1 MNKNL
6 DQEIQKMKALI
17 NYGVNE
23 SVNNVND
30 SQSTVEYHQLGADG
44 KTYGIIRECNKF
56 YIKSAPQKDTE
67 VLTED
72 YNYIGGF
79 GAKKEHEYSNYAQ
92 AYKHFEM
99 MMKDINESCNKKV
112 TDKGVQSAEW
122 QINETREM
130 RGELDRMNQITRN
143 VNGILAEGQK
153 FTQEHTLPEAPA
165 TAPNPINVSSPYT
178 DTAVAKG
185 DKEMKNGT
193 TNYEKA
199 GGPFSVGGTVTNKDM
214 QSDKKP
220 SGKGEDTYNQQPKFG
235 PKFDKDTVANKK
247 PSGGKVTRAD
257 ESVGRTVKLTEEQVL
272 AWNKSKDYMD
282 KSHGTEI
289 GDSAPFDE
297 EIGDGYVNE
306 AEGTV
311 VHKTDNQNRPKPGVG
326 EIGDSAPFDED
337 VNESYIIEVE
347 LDGETDIEDDDD
359 FDDGDGARV
368 DFTKDYNKRDGFG
381 RGLDSD
387 DNAGFDAD
395 PFMNYIM
402 NDDERALSQA
412 GKDPI
417 LNDPTFGQL
426 GIDNDDDDLADLDYS
441 PYDDP
446 YYLESRRRGSRRVNE
461 GTILDDFGKHPA
473 YRKEVMT
480 LPPNKEIDRF
490 GRDWNDESA
499 KGSEPYGQK
508 IGSSAPF
515 DDVVEFVTDAV
526 MSQLTKKKI

>member
-1 MNKNL
+1 
-6 DQEIQKMKALI
+6 
-17 NYGVNE
+17 
-23 SVNNVND
+23 
-30 SQSTVEYHQLGADG
+30 
-44 KTYGIIRECNKF
+44 
-56 YIKSAPQKDTE
+56 
-67 VLTED
+67 
-72 YNYIGGF
+72 
-79 GAKKEHEYSNYAQ
+79 
-92 AYKHFEM
+92 
-99 MMKDINESCNKKV
+99 
-112 TDKGVQSAEW
+112 
-122 QINETREM
+122 
-130 RGELDRMNQITRN
+130 
-143 VNGILAEGQK
+143 
-153 FTQEHTLPEAPA
+153 
-165 TAPNPINVSSPYT
+165 
-178 DTAVAKG
+178 
-185 DKEMKNGT
+185 MKNGT

-272 AWNKSKDYMD
+272 AWNKAKDYMD

-402 NDDERALSQA
+402 NDDERALRQA

-417 LNDPTFGQL
+417 LNDPTFGKL

-490 GRDWNDESA
+490 GRDWNDKSA

-508 IGSSAPF
+508 IGSSAPY
-515 DDVVEFVTDAV
+515 DDVVEFLTDAV

>member
-1 MNKNL
+1 MSKNF
-6 DQEIQKMKALI
+6 DQEIQKMKNLI

-23 SVNNVND
+23 SSNNVND
-30 SQSTVEYHQLGADG
+30 VQSTVEYHQLGADG

-56 YIKSAPQKDTE
+56 YIKSAPQKDTD
-67 VLTED
+67 VLAED
-72 YNYIGGF
+72 YAYIGGF
-79 GAKKEHEYSNYAQ
+79 GAKKEHEYTNYAQ

-99 MMKDINESCNKKV
+99 MMKDLNESCNKKV
-112 TDKGVQSAEW
+112 VSNGVQPAEW
-122 QINETREM
+122 QINETKEM

-143 VNGILAEGQK
+143 VNGILTEGQK

-165 TAPNPINVSSPYT
+165 TAPNPVKVSSPYT

-185 DKEMKNGT
+185 DKDMKNGT

-199 GGPFSVGGTVTNKDM
+199 GGPFSVGGTVTNADM

-220 SGKGEDTYNQQPKFG
+220 TGKSEDTYNQKPKFG
-235 PKFDKDTVANKK
+235 PKFDKDTVADKN

-257 ESVGRTVKLTEEQVL
+257 ESIGRTVKLTEDQVL

-289 GDSAPFDE
+289 GDSAPFDD

-311 VHKTDNQNRPKPGVG
+311 VHTTDDQDRPNPGVG
-326 EIGDSAPFDED
+326 EIGDSAPFDDD

-347 LDGETDIEDDDD
+347 LD
-359 FDDGDGARV
+359 
-368 DFTKDYNKRDGFG
+368 DYNKRDAAGYN
-381 RGLDSD
+381 LDSA
-387 DNAGFDAD
+387 DNEGFETD
-395 PFMNYIM
+395 PLMSYNM
-402 NDDERALSQA
+402 NDDERAWSQA

-417 LNDPTFGQL
+417 LDDPTFGEI
-426 GIDNDDDDLADLDYS
+426 GDDDEFDDEYADFDCS

-446 YYLESRRRGSRRVNE
+446 FYNESRNRRSRRVNE

-490 GRDWNDESA
+490 GRDWNDKSA
-499 KGSEPYGQK
+499 RGSEPYGQR
-508 IGSSAPF
+508 IGKSDPYT
-515 DDVVEFVTDAV
+515 DVVEMLTDAV
-526 MSQLTKKKI
+526 MSQLTKKKV